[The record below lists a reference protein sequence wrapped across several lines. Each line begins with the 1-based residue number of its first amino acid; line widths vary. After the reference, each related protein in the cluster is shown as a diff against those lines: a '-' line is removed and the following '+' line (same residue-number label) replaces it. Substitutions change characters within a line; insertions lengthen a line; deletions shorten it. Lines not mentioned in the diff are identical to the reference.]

1 MRNYEVA
8 FIAHPETSD
17 QALSALTER
26 IQGWV
31 TAGGGSVVK
40 TDTWGK
46 RRFAYPIRKQR
57 EGHYVFLYAQMPP
70 ALGAELERQFRI
82 TEEVMRFLITQG
94 EPPPAPPAPVAPPAP
109 QAAEA
114 PRSAMAVS
122 APEPPPELAAPEP
135 PSPME
140 EPPAETAEAAA

>member
-8 FIAHPETSD
+8 FIAHPETSE
-17 QALSALTER
+17 QALSALTQK

-57 EGHYVFLYAQMPP
+57 EGHYVFVYAQMPP

-94 EPPPAPPAPVAPPAP
+94 EPPAPPAAETPPAP
-109 QAAEA
+109 KAAEA
-114 PRSAMAVS
+114 PRPAAEPA
-122 APEPPPELAAPEP
+122 APEPPPA
-135 PSPME
+135 ME
-140 EPPAETAEAAA
+140 ESPAEAAEAAS